1 MNNRNKG
8 YSFAPGFY
16 QPMPSPKTNDENVDP
31 TNRPNKRVNTLAHSN
46 APKSNK
52 VAIQVANSSRK
63 PESARPKS
71 DAQSNIHPA
80 RISTTTKSNTLVK
93 KGTNVNGNQGSQQVP
108 VFRYSDKKL
117 VPMSKSNQRLSV
129 SILKVVTSTPSG
141 DPFAVKRS
149 DIEHYFKDIFY
160 QVGRGRF
167 GVKVLY
173 DENEGALVTQA
184 LVISNT
190 ELGKSILKQY
200 NGRYCNV
207 GYNSRWSGNYS
218 KLVMQ
223 FTPYYFCLNEDD
235 YDRMIKLI
243 ADDDSFET
251 IKEDHIK
258 KSQSFGQ
265 CVDQVGF
272 MELYQKNATDV
283 WW

>member
-31 TNRPNKRVNTLAHSN
+31 TNRPNKRVNTMAHSN
-46 APKSNK
+46 ASKSNK

-117 VPMSKSNQRLSV
+117 VPMCKSNQRLSV

-149 DIEHYFKDIFY
+149 NIEHYFKDIFY
-160 QVGRGRF
+160 QVGRGSF

-173 DENEGALVTQA
+173 DENEGATVTQA
-184 LVISNT
+184 LVISNS

-223 FTPYYFCLNEDD
+223 FTPYYLCLNEDD

>member
-8 YSFAPGFY
+8 CSFAPGFY

-80 RISTTTKSNTLVK
+80 RISTTIKCNTAVK
-93 KGTNVNGNQGSQQVP
+93 KGTNVNGTQGSQQVP

-129 SILKVVTSTPSG
+129 
-141 DPFAVKRS
+141 
-149 DIEHYFKDIFY
+149 
-160 QVGRGRF
+160 GRGSF

-173 DENEGALVTQA
+173 DENEGATVTPA
-184 LVISNT
+184 LVISNS
-190 ELGKSILKQY
+190 ELGKSILEQY

-223 FTPYYFCLNEDD
+223 FTPYYLCLTEDD

-243 ADDDSFET
+243 VDDDSFET

-258 KSQSFGQ
+258 KSQSFG
-265 CVDQVGF
+265 
-272 MELYQKNATDV
+272 
-283 WW
+283 